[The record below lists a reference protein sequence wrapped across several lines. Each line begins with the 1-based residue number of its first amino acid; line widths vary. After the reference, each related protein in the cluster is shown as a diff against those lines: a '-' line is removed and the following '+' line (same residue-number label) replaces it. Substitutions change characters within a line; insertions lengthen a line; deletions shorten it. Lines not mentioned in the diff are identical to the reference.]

1 MIDIFA
7 TVIIMVYM
15 KKYVKII
22 GIGFWFFCFAA
33 LLSAQNGTVL
43 FRQTV
48 KVSALSNGVEKKI
61 YSTIEKK
68 KVENQ
73 LLLTVTEFKSG
84 DIEIR
89 SDSFK
94 LGKMPFSSLFY
105 CVIPA
110 DLIQR
115 NTDGAYVLDNL
126 SGVYKVAMSKP
137 KAIITGTLDIFTC
150 NLTLAVN
157 GMGKKLTLLLSS
169 NIDDSIDEE
178 E

>member
-1 MIDIFA
+1 MLEVKQRWLEVLQKTAIFSRL
-7 TVIIMVYM
+7 TTDQMGV
-15 KKYVKII
+15 
-22 GIGFWFFCFAA
+22 
-33 LLSAQNGTVL
+33 VL
-43 FRQTV
+43 
-48 KVSALSNGVEKKI
+48 
-61 YSTIEKK
+61 
-68 KVENQ
+68 
-73 LLLTVTEFKSG
+73 
-84 DIEIR
+84 
-89 SDSFK
+89 
-94 LGKMPFSSLFY
+94 SSLFY

>member
-105 CVIPA
+105 CVI
-110 DLIQR
+110 
-115 NTDGAYVLDNL
+115 
-126 SGVYKVAMSKP
+126 
-137 KAIITGTLDIFTC
+137 TGTLDIFTC

-169 NIDDSIDEE
+169 NIDDSMDEE
-178 E
+178 